1 MNENRP
7 MPHGKVLA
15 ALLGGFALAAVH
27 QYLFYGGGYGVSVPI
42 FAGLFYLYLFLCAR
56 DRFQRPMTWFGWLSL
71 AAVVLLSLT
80 YALFANSVFFALNL
94 LALPGLIFAQTTY
107 MFNLKK
113 RSWGDLR
120 IIFDVL
126 DHLLPQNFRHWATA
140 FRAVQSAATKKMGD
154 RRKQAAGKVLLGLL
168 IALPLLI
175 VVTGLLT
182 SADSSFDRLL
192 SAIPDWLNDSL
203 SFGDVMFRLIWIL
216 LLGLL
221 LFGYLWGFVD
231 PMRENPVDWF
241 GGIPM
246 ADGMRQ
252 TGAVR
257 SDTVQSGAVQSD
269 MIQSDMVQSGAGEGG
284 AGVSSTVQND
294 AGRNGTSGA
303 GRSATLP
310 GATAAA
316 SPYPGSTYPGSRPVR
331 IDPLIAATVLISIN
345 IVYLLFVSLQFTYL
359 FGAWRGVLPDGSTY
373 ADYARSGFVE
383 LVLVTSINFAI
394 LIGTLTL
401 GGEAG
406 KALRTLNQ
414 ALLYILV
421 GCSGIML
428 LSAFTR
434 LALYQEAYGYT
445 YIRFLVFAFMIFL
458 ALLLVCA
465 GLRIRFAR
473 VPLAKCFIG
482 LGLAAYVA
490 VNYANMDLFIAKKN
504 VERYEATGK
513 IDAHY
518 LTTLSADALPWLV
531 SYSRKADPE
540 LNRQLHERWD
550 VMTTIPEG
558 QGWPGFNWAKFRAVR
573 ALEEDRNR

>member
-1 MNENRP
+1 
-7 MPHGKVLA
+7 
-15 ALLGGFALAAVH
+15 
-27 QYLFYGGGYGVSVPI
+27 
-42 FAGLFYLYLFLCAR
+42 
-56 DRFQRPMTWFGWLSL
+56 
-71 AAVVLLSLT
+71 
-80 YALFANSVFFALNL
+80 
-94 LALPGLIFAQTTY
+94 
-107 MFNLKK
+107 
-113 RSWGDLR
+113 
-120 IIFDVL
+120 
-126 DHLLPQNFRHWATA
+126 
-140 FRAVQSAATKKMGD
+140 MGD

-175 VVTGLLT
+175 IVIGLLT

-246 ADGMRQ
+246 ADGMGQ

-269 MIQSDMVQSGAGEGG
+269 MIQSDTVQSGAGEGRASVNG

-294 AGRNGTSGA
+294 ADRNGTSGA

-316 SPYPGSTYPGSRPVR
+316 SPYPGSRPVR

-473 VPLAKCFIG
+473 VPLANALSG
-482 LGLAAYVA
+482 SAWP
-490 VNYANMDLFIAKKN
+490 
-504 VERYEATGK
+504 
-513 IDAHY
+513 H
-518 LTTLSADALPWLV
+518 TL
-531 SYSRKADPE
+531 R
-540 LNRQLHERWD
+540 
-550 VMTTIPEG
+550 
-558 QGWPGFNWAKFRAVR
+558 
-573 ALEEDRNR
+573 

>member
-1 MNENRP
+1 MNEIRP

-15 ALLGGFALAAVH
+15 ALLGGFALAAAH
-27 QYLFYGGGYGVSVPI
+27 QYLFYGDGFGVSVPI
-42 FAGLFYLYLFLCAR
+42 FTGLFYLYLYLCAR
-56 DRFQRPMTWFGWLSL
+56 DRFGRPMTWFGWLSL

-80 YALFANSVFFALNL
+80 YALFANTLFFALNV
-94 LALPGLIFAQTTY
+94 LALPCLIFAQTTY

-120 IIFDVL
+120 IVFDVL

-140 FRAVQSAATKKMGD
+140 FRAVQSTATKKIGD

-175 VVTGLLT
+175 VVIGLLS

-192 SAIPDWLNDSL
+192 SMIPDWFNDSF
-203 SFGDVMFRLIWIL
+203 SIGEVMFRLIWIL

-231 PMRENPVDWF
+231 PMREKPVDWF
-241 GGIPM
+241 GGIAI
-246 ADGMRQ
+246 ADGMGQ
-252 TGAVR
+252 TGTAQ
-257 SDTVQSGAVQSD
+257 SGTGENGTVQSGTVQGDTGQNGISKAGK
-269 MIQSDMVQSGAGEGG
+269 SEVLSGA
-284 AGVSSTVQND
+284 S
-294 AGRNGTSGA
+294 
-303 GRSATLP
+303 
-310 GATAAA
+310 AA
-316 SPYPGSTYPGSRPVR
+316 SAYPGSTPVR
-331 IDPLIAATVLISIN
+331 IDPLIAATVLIAIN

-359 FGAWRGVLPDGSTY
+359 FGAWRGVLPDGSSY
-373 ADYARSGFVE
+373 ADYARSGFFE
-383 LVLVTSINFAI
+383 LVAVTSINFAI

-406 KALRTLNQ
+406 KVLRTLNQ

-434 LALYQEAYGYT
+434 LVLYQEAYGYT

-458 ALLLVCA
+458 GLLLVCA
-465 GLRIRFAR
+465 GLRIRFAKI
-473 VPLAKCFIG
+473 PLAKCFVA
-482 LGLAAYVA
+482 LGLAAYIA

-504 VERYEATGK
+504 IERYEATGK
-513 IDAHY
+513 IDAVY
-518 LTTLSADALPWLV
+518 LAGLSADALPWLLN
-531 SYSRKADPE
+531 YSRKAEPE
-540 LNRQLHERWD
+540 LYRQLLERRD
-550 VMTTIPEG
+550 VITGIEG
-558 QGWPGFNWAKFRAVR
+558 PGWQSFNWAKFRAVR
-573 ALEEDRNR
+573 ALREDTSR